1 MFLKVAILAL
11 AAQTAV
17 AISFGKKTVSKA
29 APLKVQGFIIPPDA
43 KSVDDVIG
51 PNGSAGTKLKIA
63 SELRKM
69 GRPLP
74 LTYKAPLTDE
84 EREAKLKLKG
94 QVGTA
99 GLVVTT
105 FLMLNI
111 LETFLNAQFNLFPQF
126 KREWNY
132 SGNNDALCRELEA
145 KGEYSKV
152 CDSWNLD
159 YLTNKAAKAS
169 K

>member
-1 MFLKVAILAL
+1 
-11 AAQTAV
+11 
-17 AISFGKKTVSKA
+17 
-29 APLKVQGFIIPPDA
+29 
-43 KSVDDVIG
+43 
-51 PNGSAGTKLKIA
+51 
-63 SELRKM
+63 M

-74 LTYKAPLTDE
+74 LTYKPPLTDE

-132 SGNNDALCRELEA
+132 SVNSLRPRFLPLIRPAVTLIWCPECFMDLLFNLRFTSRTRETTMPSAGNLRP
-145 KGEYSKV
+145 
-152 CDSWNLD
+152 
-159 YLTNKAAKAS
+159 KANTPRYATLGIWII
-169 K
+169 